1 MLILIYFCWVHN
13 RIVALTNGSVDG
25 VHIDA
30 KVSTERCHVGAVV
43 IAQVVVSGD
52 AVGYTVHTHALG
64 RLGKD

>member
-1 MLILIYFCWVHN
+1 MLILIHFCMVRS

-43 IAQVVVSGD
+43 IAQVVVSSDGL
-52 AVGYTVHTHALG
+52 GYTVHTHALG